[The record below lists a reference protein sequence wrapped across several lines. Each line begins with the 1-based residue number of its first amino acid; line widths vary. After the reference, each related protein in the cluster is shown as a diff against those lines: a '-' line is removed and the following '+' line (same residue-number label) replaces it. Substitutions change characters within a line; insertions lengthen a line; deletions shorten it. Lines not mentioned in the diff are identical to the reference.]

1 MYPATNRLAGDSNS
15 RCGVS
20 ACWVLPSSIT
30 HTRSPSV
37 IASAWSWVTYTVVT
51 PSRSRIWPSTA
62 RIDARRPAS
71 RFDSGS
77 SIRNARGSRTI
88 ARPNATRCRC
98 PPDSVAGWRDRY
110 GSSPRIRAARA
121 TRRAIS
127 ARAVPR
133 SRSPK
138 ARFCSTVRRGYSA

>member
-1 MYPATNRLAGDSNS
+1 MYPATNRLAGDSYS

-20 ACWVLPSSIT
+20 ACWVLPSSST

-37 IASAWSWVTYTVVT
+37 IASAWSRVTYTVVT
-51 PSRSRIWPSTA
+51 PSRSRIWPSTV

-88 ARPNATRCRC
+88 ARAIATRCRC
-98 PPDSVAGWRDRY
+98 PPDSVAGCRDRY
-110 GSSPRIRAARA
+110 GSSPSIRAALA
-121 TRRAIS
+121 TRRPIS
-127 ARAVPR
+127 ALGVPR
-133 SRSPK
+133 SRSPN
-138 ARFCSTVRRGYSA
+138 ARFWRTVMRG